1 MAKTTLKPWSGA
13 KTLVE
18 IESAEVLSEEEKEE
32 VEKGIRIAF
41 SWCVAGEWRPSLSE
55 IQQAIENNFQVA
67 LANKLIS
74 MKYC

>member
-1 MAKTTLKPWSGA
+1 MARTTLKPWSQM

-18 IESAEVLSEEEKEE
+18 IESSEILSEEEKEE

-55 IQQAIENNFQVA
+55 IQQAIESNFQTE
-67 LANKLIS
+67 LANKLVS
-74 MKYC
+74 MRYC